1 MKLCVELIGNL
12 GRSTEGEVCVEF
24 EGCVDVAESVSRVL
38 RALGV
43 ALDLEELLVTSE
55 EGEPLG
61 AGTTTCQVG
70 RVRVARLYRGG

>member
-1 MKLCVELIGNL
+1 MKFCAELLGNL
-12 GRSTEGEVCVEF
+12 GRSTEGEFCAEF
-24 EGCVDVAESVSRVL
+24 EGCVDVAEAVSRIL

-55 EGEPLG
+55 EGEPLK

-70 RVRVARLYRGG
+70 RVRVVRLYRGG